1 MNYWLVKSEPEEF
14 SISELRKKKT
24 TGWEGVRNFLARNY
38 MRDLMKK
45 GDLVFFYH
53 SNAEPSGI
61 AGIARVSQESHP
73 DPSQFER
80 HSDYYDPKSKRD
92 NPTWMMV
99 ELEFVEEFP
108 RLVPLEVLKAEKSL
122 ADMPLVKKGTRL
134 SVMPV
139 KPAEWEAVLKIAR
152 SLPGAPIEK

>member
-24 TGWEGVRNFLARNY
+24 TGWEGVRNYLARNY

-45 GDLVFFYH
+45 GDLVLFYH
-53 SNAEPSGI
+53 SNAEPSGV

-80 HSDYYDPKSKRD
+80 HSDYYDPKSKKD
-92 NPTWMMV
+92 SPTWMMV

-108 RLVPLEVLKAEKSL
+108 ALLPLEVLKNQKELSEL
-122 ADMPLVKKGTRL
+122 PLVKKGTRL

-139 KPAEWEAVLKIAR
+139 KPAEYEHILRLAR
-152 SLPGAPIEK
+152 K

>member
-14 SISELRKKKT
+14 SISLLKKKRT
-24 TGWEGVRNFLARNY
+24 TGWEGVRNYLARNY
-38 MRDLMKK
+38 MRDFMKN
-45 GDLVFFYH
+45 GDLVLFYH
-53 SNAEPSGI
+53 SNAEPSGV

-80 HSDYYDPKSKRD
+80 HSDYYDPKSKRES
-92 NPTWMMV
+92 PTWMMV

-108 RLVPLEVLKAEKSL
+108 AIVALEVLKEQKSL
-122 ADMPLVKKGTRL
+122 EDMPLVKKGTRL

-139 KPAEWEAVLKIAR
+139 KPAEFELILKLAK
-152 SLPGAPIEK
+152 AKTKA